1 MRFGIDFGTTHTV
14 VAMIDRG
21 NYPVVSFEHGDA
33 IPSLA
38 AVDAEGELH
47 FGHAAPGWTALR
59 SFKRLLNEAHPD
71 AEVRIGSAS
80 LPLADLLARFL
91 SHVRDEIVAR
101 SNAGLRKKDA
111 LEVAVSVPANASTAQ
126 RLMTMDAY
134 RRAGFDVKAVLNE
147 PSAAG
152 FEYAHRFRD
161 TLTSKREYVLVYDLG
176 GGTFDASLIHMEGKS
191 NEVITSSGIS
201 RLGGDD
207 FDEAIAQLV
216 LEKRGGGALTEHLLD
231 EVRGYKESLTPN
243 TRKFAVDEVVVPVDE
258 VYARCMPLVEETLGA
273 MEPAMRDPRREGDQE
288 VAWSELAGIYVVGGA
303 SSFPP
308 VYRRLRE
315 KFGAHRVRRSPHPF
329 GSCAIGLAI
338 HLDEMDGEADGAGPE
353 GMWRAPHAVGAELLA
368 QAPVDGR
375 ERRGAAHHV
384 DARQLAPGHLLVAL
398 APRVAHGR
406 LHGPERL
413 FHQRHAAGVDL
424 VHRDH
429 DLVDRELARVGGERF
444 FVSAHLVEQ
453 VLGERA
459 AAALLQHQLRNG
471 LVEVV
476 AAQAR
481 DAAGGDHLVALAL
494 HVDER
499 GVEGAASQVVDQD
512 VLALAGQRLA
522 KAVRVL
528 EARRAGLVE
537 HGLHVEARAAV
548 GIHGHQALRGG
559 SVGGNADGDLQRVL
573 LAQPGV
579 GAGDDLVAHVA
590 EETREQIGERKR
602 RGPDAHL
609 RVGVRLVEQPLER
622 SQRRPA
628 RRGVA
633 KVELALRI
641 DRRERRDGVAVLEGD
656 DRIVAAVDHRDDGVG
671 GPEVDAEPHARSLAI
686 W

>member
-80 LPLADLLARFL
+80 LPLADLLAGFL

-152 FEYAHRFRD
+152 FEYAHRFRE

-338 HLDEMDGEADGAGPE
+338 HLDEHKGYKLSERLSRHFGVFREDEHGGRISFDVLVPKDTPLPAEVSRRYRAAHNVGHYRFVECGRIERGRPE
-353 GMWRAPHAVGAELLA
+353 GNLATWDELLFPFDPSLRGSDLA
-368 QAPVDGR
+368 AVPV
-375 ERRGAAHHV
+375 
-384 DARQLAPGHLLVAL
+384 Q
-398 APRVAHGR
+398 R
-406 LHGPERL
+406 LGHGPE
-413 FHQRHAAGVDL
+413 
-424 VHRDH
+424 
-429 DLVDRELARVGGERF
+429 
-444 FVSAHLVEQ
+444 VEEIYRCGSDGT
-453 VLGERA
+453 VT
-459 AAALLQHQLRNG
+459 
-471 LVEVV
+471 
-476 AAQAR
+476 
-481 DAAGGDHLVALAL
+481 
-494 HVDER
+494 
-499 GVEGAASQVVDQD
+499 AS
-512 VLALAGQRLA
+512 L
-522 KAVRVL
+522 RVL
-528 EARRAGLVE
+528 
-537 HGLHVEARAAV
+537 
-548 GIHGHQALRGG
+548 
-559 SVGGNADGDLQRVL
+559 
-573 LAQPGV
+573 
-579 GAGDDLVAHVA
+579 
-590 EETREQIGERKR
+590 
-602 RGPDAHL
+602 
-609 RVGVRLVEQPLER
+609 
-622 SQRRPA
+622 
-628 RRGVA
+628 
-633 KVELALRI
+633 
-641 DRRERRDGVAVLEGD
+641 
-656 DRIVAAVDHRDDGVG
+656 DDGF
-671 GPEVDAEPHARSLAI
+671 ERTLQLSRR
-686 W
+686 